1 MEKIFKTIDIEKSFK
16 NSTSKLVRYL
26 PGFIIRLLEK
36 IIWQDE
42 MNATIH
48 RSQHLTG
55 VPFVNSVLNDWKVK
69 VVING
74 GENIPKPGRFVFVA
88 NHPVGAIDSLSFLST
103 IYEFFPE
110 VISPSNQLFN
120 YIPNLHPVILGVNV
134 FGANTKETAEKLN
147 QLFESDAQVMIFPSG
162 EVSRRIKGEISDG
175 IWQKTFIT
183 KAVQYQRDIIPVHIS
198 GRNSGFFYFV
208 ANLRKFLG
216 IKIYI
221 ETMLLPNEMMRQR
234 NSTVVMTIGKPISWA
249 SLTKDRSQN
258 DWAQFVKGKVY
269 EIVNLHNQ

>member
-1 MEKIFKTIDIEKSFK
+1 MEKIFKTIDLEKSFK
-16 NSTSKLVRYL
+16 NSTSKLVRSL

-48 RSQHLTG
+48 RSRHLTG
-55 VPFVNSVLNDWKVK
+55 VPFVNGVLNDWKVK
-69 VVING
+69 VVIKG
-74 GENIPKPGRFVFVA
+74 GENIPKSGRFVFVA

-103 IYEFFPE
+103 IHEFFPK

-134 FGANTKETAEKLN
+134 FGTNTKETAEKLN

-162 EVSRRIKGEISDG
+162 EVSRRKKGEISDG

-234 NSTVVMTIGKPISWA
+234 NSTVVMTIGNPISWA
-249 SLTKDRSQN
+249 GLTKEKSQN
-258 DWAQFVKGKVY
+258 EWAQFVKEKVY
-269 EIVNLHNQ
+269 EIVNPSN

>member
-16 NSTSKLVRYL
+16 NSGSKLARSL
-26 PGFIIRLLEK
+26 PKFIIRILKK

-69 VVING
+69 VVIKG
-74 GENIPKPGRFVFVA
+74 GENIPESGRFVFVA

-103 IYEFFPE
+103 IYQFFPE
-110 VISPSNQLFN
+110 VISPSNQLFK
-120 YIPNLHPVILGVNV
+120 YIPNLNPVILGVNV
-134 FGANTKETAEKLN
+134 FGINTKETAEKLN

-162 EVSRRIKGEISDG
+162 EVSRRKKGKISDG

-208 ANLRKFLG
+208 ANFRQFLR
-216 IKIYI
+216 IKTYI
-221 ETMLLPNEMMRQR
+221 ETILLPNEMMRQR

-249 SLTKDRSQN
+249 SLTKERSQN
-258 DWAQFVKGKVY
+258 DWAQFVKWKVY
-269 EIVNLHNQ
+269 EMVNLSIK